1 MTVVPI
7 STTQRNDI
15 EGLLAQNARDFA
27 GREAERL
34 NAAWLHSVAVYEHL
48 GANEI
53 DAAIPHMREVWEFA
67 AASGEDRPRDAM
79 LQAAEY
85 YGIDRQMFTAPA
97 FGVSTADA
105 FGGPQFAP
113 QFSPPGA

>member
-1 MTVVPI
+1 MTVIPI
-7 STTQRNDI
+7 STTERNDV

-34 NAAWLHSVAVYEHL
+34 NAAWLHGVAVYQHL

-53 DAAIPHMREVWEFA
+53 DSAVPHMREVWAFA

-79 LQAAEY
+79 LQAAEH
-85 YGIDRQMFTAPA
+85 YGIDPQMFTAPA
-97 FGVSTADA
+97 FGVSTDDA

-113 QFSPPGA
+113 QFAPPGA